1 MRRHAIIIAV
11 AAAAFSSCGSGVK
24 IGSPLPAW
32 EEGCLDIHAVN
43 TGRGECTFF
52 VLPDGTTMMVDAG
65 DMHGY
70 TTKKYANVPQKP
82 SADMRPCDVFSQY
95 ARHFMPAVS
104 RDSLDYFVLT
114 HFHGDHM
121 GLKSESGVMGVYATL
136 PFRMLSDRAYPD
148 YDSCRV
154 SDSSKNLDSY
164 VPFVEQA
171 VASGMDAAK
180 FEVGSDSQ
188 FVLKHSPGKYDFRI
202 VNYSAN
208 GVAWNGTECVD
219 SGADRENSLS
229 CAFRISYGAF
239 DYWTSGDNNSIPQI
253 SVMAPSVGRVE
264 AMKCMHHM
272 SNPDAVFI
280 EQEILAPQVIVTQS
294 FYVRE
299 IQPHQ
304 DVIRELSSSRDMFFT
319 NVADSLDRALPEL
332 YSGCRSKS
340 GHIVIRV
347 SPGGNEY
354 NVYVLKDTDY
364 SYEVLSKFGPYKCTR

>member
-1 MRRHAIIIAV
+1 MSHPFILFCAAV
-11 AAAAFSSCGSGVK
+11 AVCGCNASVK
-24 IGSPLPAW
+24 IGEPLPAW
-32 EEGCLDIHAVN
+32 EEGCLDIHAIN

-65 DMHGY
+65 DMFKY
-70 TTKKYANVPQKP
+70 KTVKYACVPQKP
-82 SADMRPCDVFSQY
+82 SEDVRPCDVFSEY
-95 ARHFMPAVS
+95 ARHFLPEES
-104 RDSLDYFVLT
+104 RDSLDYFILT

-121 GLKSESGVMGVYATL
+121 GLKAGYGVMGVYSEL

-154 SDSSKNLDSY
+154 SDSSKNLDNY
-164 VPFVEQA
+164 IPFVEGA
-171 VASGMDAAK
+171 VAGGMKAEK
-180 FEVGSDSQ
+180 FEVGSSSQ
-188 FVLKHSPGKYDFRI
+188 FVLRHAPEKYDFRI

-208 GVAWNGTECVD
+208 GVAWNGSELVD

-229 CAFRISYGAF
+229 CAFKMSYGAF
-239 DYWTSGDNNSIPQI
+239 DYWTSGDNNSITQI
-253 SVMAPSVGRVE
+253 KAMAPSVGQVE

-272 SNPDAVFI
+272 SNPEAIFP
-280 EQEILAPQVIVTQS
+280 EQEMLAPQVVVTQS

-319 NVADSLDRALPEL
+319 NVADSLDRAQPEL
-332 YSGCRSKS
+332 YSCCKSKS

-347 SPGGNEY
+347 SPGGSEY
-354 NVYVLKDTDY
+354 NVYILKDTDF
-364 SYEVLSKFGPYKCTR
+364 SYEVLAKFGPYKCN